1 MLVELHGGTLTV
13 TSGGR
18 SAGSVFRV
26 ELETIAALKD
36 QDQPPDPAAG
46 AERGL
51 HKVLLVDDN
60 AETLST
66 IARLLRSSDFD
77 VRTAVS
83 VKSAFAALDSERFD
97 LLVSDIGLPDGSGLD
112 IMRHGRDHL
121 GLKGIALSGY
131 GTDQDARTSK
141 EAGFA
146 HHLIKPSDLGRLV
159 DLIRRM
165 AS

>member
-1 MLVELHGGTLTV
+1 TRQHGGLGLAIAKMLVELHGGTLTV

-46 AERGL
+46 TEGGL

-83 VKSAFAALDSERFD
+83 VKSAFTALDSERFD

-121 GLKGIALSGY
+121 GLGLKGIALSGY
-131 GTDQDARTSK
+131 GTDQDART
-141 EAGFA
+141 
-146 HHLIKPSDLGRLV
+146 
-159 DLIRRM
+159 
-165 AS
+165 

>member
-36 QDQPPDPAAG
+36 QDQSPDPAAG
-46 AERGL
+46 AEGGL

-77 VRTAVS
+77 VRTAAS

-112 IMRHGRDHL
+112 IMRRLLGAEGDRPQRLRDGSGRA
-121 GLKGIALSGY
+121 GEQGGRVRAPP
-131 GTDQDARTSK
+131 DQAVGPRR
-141 EAGFA
+141 
-146 HHLIKPSDLGRLV
+146 PGRP
-159 DLIRRM
+159 DQAM

>member
-1 MLVELHGGTLTV
+1 M
-13 TSGGR
+13 
-18 SAGSVFRV
+18 
-26 ELETIAALKD
+26 
-36 QDQPPDPAAG
+36 
-46 AERGL
+46 
-51 HKVLLVDDN
+51 
-60 AETLST
+60 
-66 IARLLRSSDFD
+66 
-77 VRTAVS
+77 S
-83 VKSAFAALDSERFD
+83 VKSAFTALDSERFD

-121 GLKGIALSGY
+121 GLGLKGIALSGY

-146 HHLIKPSDLGRLV
+146 HHLIKPLDLGGLV